1 MAWLTHRIRAV
12 LNLISRRIRIP
23 HPGPFVVGVLI
34 GLTCLPQALAQGALF
49 RVTLLGREYEVFRA
63 PQRPAPFLPRALSNR
78 RTVEGLFGPE
88 SFATAIGTLNNE
100 FVGYAASYDPGS
112 GLTLL
117 RDGAKDDEYSLAED
131 ISDDGVIIGWD
142 RPGPTSVVP
151 GDRRPPRAFIY
162 SKESRLRYLDD
173 LFPQVKSLF
182 NQRPPADASGTRQ
195 DRVGTKGLSIN
206 RLGEMIIQGALV
218 EGLSGHLGHYRLSP
232 SGALTPFVLEGSGI
246 DLNNLGQLPPANPA
260 PKEGLRFQN
269 QFINDRGMVAGTVT
283 STNSSHPSDADSIKV
298 GIHVD
303 GILLPESGRALA
315 TSFNNLGEVAADNG
329 FVWDSAGHHV
339 DVRQVLWALGKDSVF
354 KGQTAF
360 TNGFSR
366 GLINDAGDIV
376 WSDFFLRRVCPE
388 VTMTAELVEG
398 FEIALGKLIVKV
410 GTRFKAKAIVQ
421 NTSSRAFEKVQV
433 GLYPPSPL
441 FRQVGEPVPPVPS
454 TLAPGASVEAVFE
467 WEPLQSGLIEASF
480 ALQAQGECGTYEKVL
495 TPVPIEF
502 QNSPLSVT
510 LTVEP
515 RPEGTN
521 AIPLCSEFD
530 VVAWVTNLTAGVL
543 KNVGP
548 MAPPTNGANGL
559 ILALTKAD
567 PSGTVELPPK
577 GHASFRWK
585 MRATRLGEAAVDG
598 LFTGSRDG
606 LPFRV
611 GPAERL
617 SLKIGRTDWI
627 VNRAGDES
635 DADPSDVCPDVD
647 PNEPGLQT
655 TLRAALDASN
665 GVKGPNVVRFDL
677 PKTSGILIEPRR
689 PLPVV
694 TNEVRVLGTTQAG
707 GWIEVSGRLLV
718 ANDVPAWELVGST
731 ELRGLAFNR
740 FNTSATLLLSKGHNL
755 VAGCRFGLRPDGSA
769 GEPNHVAIQ
778 IAAGDSVIG
787 GSSPG
792 DGSAFRRGDVAILA
806 LGANPNTGPNGVII
820 EGNRFGGL
828 STDNTFEG
836 NGPVNAIVLVNAKN
850 CRVGGLTTGARNIFS
865 GSKAAAVLLAG
876 SESSD
881 HTIVGNWFGLTSSGA
896 KVELSELNAYGVALI
911 QGAHHNRIGG
921 TSAGSRNVISGS
933 HDAGVILSLGAH
945 DNVVEGNWIGL
956 TGDGNGEAGNEVGI
970 WLLAGAN
977 NHIGG
982 SSAASRNVISGN
994 FHAGVIVGRPDGW
1007 KHKVKA
1013 EDPGDESC
1021 VGSVIEGN
1029 WIGLDA
1035 SGARAQPN
1043 GRTFRLEGL
1052 GVLIGRFS
1060 AETILGGT
1068 TVGRR
1073 NVIAGNEG
1081 PGVMVDAIDGARHA
1095 LWGNFIGLSPDA
1107 AYGIANRGPGLLAR
1121 GDPLLLVG
1129 GYGSGEANT
1138 LTDNAGPA
1146 IELSGLKNN
1155 ARPIALAG
1163 NLMYR
1168 NFEGGSI
1175 QLTQRRTSND
1185 SLDADTGPNGL
1196 QNWPLLRG
1204 AFNRDDATRVV
1215 VDLASFKPAAVI
1227 QVDLF
1232 RAHAGGGDLRLLTT
1246 NLVVGSTPKNRF
1258 LLNTPLQPVGTELT
1272 ALATSVEGTSEF
1284 APPVPVFSGID
1295 TDGDGIPDDLER
1307 TIPATRQP
1315 QRFHS
1320 HSIGG
1325 ESRGPGDLNGD
1336 GILDELQAQVATV
1349 RVPNTADWITV
1360 AASPGR
1366 IISDLVGL
1374 RPTDL
1379 PPPPFALRFEPG
1391 AVRFTLSQGSGG
1403 AEPLQVWLPTGAE
1416 LPTIW
1421 QNHGAGWSP
1430 IANATIVRKGSFA
1443 VASITLPPQPS
1454 ETDWLLASAV
1464 ESLDPP
1470 APTLTLLPQ
1479 REELWN
1485 DSLNSGGIASGSA
1498 LNSVTNDRVRTLQP
1512 VRVALLPG
1520 PGSYR
1525 LETTTDLRSWS
1536 DVPAWPSLFDD
1547 FIERSWPVDEGARF
1561 FRWRE
1566 D

>member
-1 MAWLTHRIRAV
+1 MAWPIHGYWAV
-12 LNLISRRIRIP
+12 LSFISRGNKVPR
-23 HPGPFVVGVLI
+23 PGPILVGILI
-34 GLTCLPQALAQGALF
+34 GLACLPQALAQGALF
-49 RVTLLGREYEVFRA
+49 RATLLGRDYEVFRA
-63 PQRPAPFLPRALSNR
+63 PQRPSSFIPRALNNR
-78 RTVEGLFGPE
+78 RLVEGLFGPE
-88 SFATAIGTLNNE
+88 SYATAVGTLNNE
-100 FVGYAASYDPGS
+100 SIGYAASYDPGS
-112 GLTLL
+112 GLTFL

-131 ISDDGVIIGWD
+131 IGDDGVIIGWD
-142 RPGPTSVVP
+142 RPGPLSVIP

-182 NQRPPADASGTRQ
+182 NQRPPADASGTLK

-206 RLGEMIIQGALV
+206 RLGEMIIQGAAV
-218 EGLSGHLGHYRLSP
+218 EGLAGHAGHYRLSP
-232 SGALTPFVLEGSGI
+232 SGALTPFVPEGSGI
-246 DLNNLGQLPPANPA
+246 DLNNQGQLPPANPT
-260 PKEGLRFQN
+260 PKEGLRFHN

-283 STNSSHPSDADSIKV
+283 STNSANPSDADSVKV

-329 FVWDSAGHHV
+329 FVWDSAGNHV

-354 KGQTAF
+354 KGQAAF
-360 TNGFSR
+360 TNGFAR

-398 FEIALGKLIVKV
+398 FEVALGKLVVKV
-410 GTRFKAKAIVQ
+410 GTRFKAKAIIQ

-433 GLYPPSPL
+433 ELYPSSPL
-441 FRQVGEPVPPVPS
+441 FRQVGEPVPPVPN
-454 TLAPGASVEAVFE
+454 TLPPGASVEAVFE

-480 ALQAQGECGTYEKVL
+480 ALHAQGECGTYEKVL

-510 LTVEP
+510 LAVEP
-515 RPEGTN
+515 KPEGTN
-521 AIPLCSEFD
+521 AIALCSEFD
-530 VVAWVTNLTAGVL
+530 VVAWVTNLTTGVL

-548 MAPPTNGANGL
+548 VSSPTNGANGL
-559 ILALTKAD
+559 ILNLAKAD
-567 PSGTVELPPK
+567 PNGTVELPAK

-585 MRATRLGEAAVDG
+585 MRATRIGVASVDG

-617 SLKIGRTDWI
+617 SLKVGRTDWI
-627 VNRAGDES
+627 VNRPGDES

-677 PKTSGILIEPRR
+677 PKAAGTLIEPRR

-694 TNEVRVLGTTQAG
+694 TNEIRVLGTSQSG
-707 GWIEVSGRLLV
+707 GWIELSGRLLQTKDV
-718 ANDVPAWELVGST
+718 AAWELVGST

-740 FNTSATLLLSKGHNL
+740 FDSSATLLLSKGHNL

-787 GSSPG
+787 GSDAG
-792 DGSAFRRGDVAILA
+792 DGNAFRRGDVAILA
-806 LGANPNTGPNGVII
+806 LGANSNAGPDGVVI

-836 NGPVNAIVLVNAKN
+836 NGPANAIVLANVKN
-850 CRVGGLTTGARNIFS
+850 CRVGGPTTGARNIFS
-865 GSKAAAVLLAG
+865 GSKAAAILLAG
-876 SESSD
+876 ADCSD
-881 HTIVGNWFGLTSSGA
+881 NQVLGNWLGLTPSGA
-896 KVELSELNAYGVALI
+896 KVELSELNAYGIALV
-911 QGAHHNRIGG
+911 QGAHHNRVGG
-921 TSAGSRNVISGS
+921 ANAGSRNVISGS
-933 HDAGVILSLGAH
+933 HDAGVIVSLGAH
-945 DNVVEGNWIGL
+945 DNNVEGNWIGL
-956 TGDGNGEAGNEVGI
+956 AGDGSGEAGNEVGV

-1007 KHKVKA
+1007 KHKVKS
-1013 EDPGDESC
+1013 EDPGDEPC

-1035 SGARAQPN
+1035 TGARAQPN

-1081 PGVMVDAIDGARHA
+1081 PGVIADAIDGARHA
-1095 LWGNFIGLSPDA
+1095 LWGNFVGLSPDA
-1107 AYGIANRGPGLLAR
+1107 AYGIGNRGPGLLVR
-1121 GDPLLLVG
+1121 GDPFLLVG
-1129 GYGSGEANT
+1129 GYGGEPNT
-1138 LTDNAGPA
+1138 FTDNSGPA

-1155 ARPIALAG
+1155 SRPIALAG

-1175 QLTQRRTSND
+1175 QLAQRRTAND
-1185 SLDADTGPNGL
+1185 PLDADTGPNGL

-1204 AFNRDDATRVV
+1204 AFNRDGATRVV
-1215 VDLASFKPAAVI
+1215 VDLASFKPSSVI

-1258 LLNTPLQPVGTELT
+1258 LLNAPLQLVGTELT

-1284 APPVPVFSGID
+1284 APPVPVFSGVD

-1315 QRFHS
+1315 QRSQIHAT
-1320 HSIGG
+1320 GTG
-1325 ESRGPGDLNGD
+1325 SRAPGDLNGD
-1336 GILDELQAQVATV
+1336 GIRDELQAQVATT
-1349 RVPNTADWITV
+1349 RVPDSADWITV

-1366 IISDLVGL
+1366 ILSDLVGL

-1379 PPPPFALRFEPG
+1379 PPPFALRFDPG

-1403 AEPLQVWLPTGAE
+1403 AEPLQLWLPAGAE

-1421 QNHGAGWSP
+1421 QNSGSGWTP
-1430 IANATIVRKGSFA
+1430 IANATVARNGAFA
-1443 VASITLPPQPS
+1443 VASINLPPQPTG
-1454 ETDWLLASAV
+1454 TDWLLASAV

-1470 APTLTLLPQ
+1470 VPSITLLPQ

-1485 DSLNSGGIASGSA
+1485 DSLNSDGVASGNVSSA
-1498 LNSVTNDRVRTLQP
+1498 LDEERVRTLQT
-1512 VRVALLPG
+1512 VRIALLPG
-1520 PGSYR
+1520 PSSYQ
-1525 LETTTDLRSWS
+1525 LETSADLRSWS
-1536 DVPAWPSLFDD
+1536 DVPAWPTLFDD